1 MKSTYMKKNPDEIF
15 TSIEIDPVTGEYFT
29 IIPEWIINEQ
39 GWYEETELQFN
50 IDSDEVIITESV
62 A

>member
-1 MKSTYMKKNPDEIF
+1 MKKNPDEIF

-50 IDSDEVIITESV
+50 IDSDEVIITEKD